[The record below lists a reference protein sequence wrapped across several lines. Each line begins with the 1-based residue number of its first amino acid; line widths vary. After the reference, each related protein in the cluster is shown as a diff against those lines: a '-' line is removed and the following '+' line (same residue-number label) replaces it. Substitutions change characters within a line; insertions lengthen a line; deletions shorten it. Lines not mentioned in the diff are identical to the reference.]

1 MRKTK
6 ELLRLH
12 SLGLTQHQIA
22 RSCGIAQS
30 TVSAYL
36 KAAET
41 AGISWPDVAEWDDS
55 QIEQS
60 LYPDP
65 AAKPA
70 RTQYPPPDFG
80 AIHQQLQASK
90 HVTLQLLWQ
99 EYREENPEGYRYSR
113 FCELYGRWR
122 SKQNVVLRQQHRAG
136 EKLFVDYAGDTIPV
150 YDNATGEVRQ
160 AAIFVAVLGAS
171 SYSYAEATWTQSLP
185 DWIGAHLRAF
195 EFIGGLP
202 EIVVPDNTK
211 TGVNKACRYEPD
223 LNRTYHEMA
232 AHYGVA
238 VVPARPAKPRDK
250 AYVSYCTSFR
260 LCDGES
266 RLLRPAASVALEN
279 RALF

>member
-1 MRKTK
+1 LTVRKTK

-12 SLGLTQHQIA
+12 FLGLTQHQIA
-22 RSCGIAQS
+22 RSCAIAQS

-36 KAAET
+36 KAAEA
-41 AGISWPDVAEWDDS
+41 AGIRWPDIAEWDDTR
-55 QIEQS
+55 IEQA

-70 RTQYPPPDFG
+70 RPQYLPPDFA
-80 AIHQQLQASK
+80 AIHQQLQSNK
-90 HVTLQLLWQ
+90 HVTLHLLWQ
-99 EYREENPEGYRYSR
+99 EYRDENPDGYRYSR

-122 SKQNVVLRQQHRAG
+122 AKQNVVLRQQHRAG

-150 YDNATGEVRQ
+150 YDNAVGEVRQ

-171 SYSYAEATWTQSLP
+171 SYTYAEATWTQSLP
-185 DWIGAHLRAF
+185 DWIGAHIRAF

-223 LNRTYHEMA
+223 LNRTYQEMA

-238 VVPARPAKPRDK
+238 VVPARPAEPKW
-250 AYVSYCTSFR
+250 
-260 LCDGES
+260 
-266 RLLRPAASVALEN
+266 RPVCSWSSAGLWRPCASG
-279 RALF
+279 LFSAWPI